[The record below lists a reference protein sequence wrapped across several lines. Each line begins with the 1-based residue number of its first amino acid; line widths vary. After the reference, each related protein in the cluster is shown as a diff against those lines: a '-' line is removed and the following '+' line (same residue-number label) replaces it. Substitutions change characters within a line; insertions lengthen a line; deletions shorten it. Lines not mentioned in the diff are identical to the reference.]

1 MPARTSTAPAPPPAA
16 KTLGSSLATRLRT
29 GILDGELAPGARLNL
44 DELRTAHGVSFSPLR
59 EALSRLGAEGL
70 VVMVDQRGYRVA
82 PVSEANLREV
92 TQLRAEFEPFALAH
106 SVRNGDDAWAAALE
120 AAAKRLDRV
129 EAAARRGRRIAEWQ
143 EAHRDYH
150 RALIAACDMPLLLQF
165 CGTLHDLADRYR
177 RLFLTRARI
186 YPDTAVEHRA
196 ILAAALARDADRAAK
211 LMRSHVERIGKAVT
225 PIILKAAD
233 TVTNAATPAPGAGPA
248 KRRATRG
255 TAQRKRA

>member
-1 MPARTSTAPAPPPAA
+1 MPPRTLVESTPKPAA
-16 KTLGSSLATRLRT
+16 KTLGSSLATRLRS
-29 GILDGELAPGARLNL
+29 GILDGDLAPGARLNL

-82 PVSEANLREV
+82 PVSEDNLREV

-106 SVRNGDDAWAAALE
+106 SVRNGDDAWADALKSAAS
-120 AAAKRLDRV
+120 RLDHV
-129 EAAARRGRRIAEWQ
+129 EAAARRGRRIAEWRD
-143 EAHRDYH
+143 AHRDYH
-150 RALIAACDMPLLLQF
+150 RALIAACGMPLLLQF

-196 ILAAALARDADRAAK
+196 ILAAALARDAERAAE
-211 LMRSHVERIGKAVT
+211 LMRAHVERIGKAVA
-225 PIILKAAD
+225 PIILKAAE
-233 TVTNAATPAPGAGPA
+233 AATAPSSEPTTTE
-248 KRRATRG
+248 RRSTRG
-255 TAQRKRA
+255 TGQRKRA

>member
-1 MPARTSTAPAPPPAA
+1 MPPPTPTEPTPRPAA
-16 KTLGSSLATRLRT
+16 KTLGSSLANRLRS
-29 GILDGELAPGARLNL
+29 GILDGDLAPGTRLNL

-106 SVRNGDDAWAAALE
+106 SVRNGDDAWADALK
-120 AAAKRLDRV
+120 AAAKRLDHV
-129 EAAARRGRRIAEWQ
+129 EAAARRGQRIAEWQ

-150 RALIAACDMPLLLQF
+150 RALIAACGMPLLLQF

-196 ILAAALARDADRAAK
+196 ILAAALDRDAGRAAK
-211 LMRSHVERIGKAVT
+211 LMRAHVERIGKAVA
-225 PIILKAAD
+225 PIILQAAGVQRD
-233 TVTNAATPAPGAGPA
+233 AAPGPA
-248 KRRATRG
+248 KRSSTRG
-255 TAQRKRA
+255 KAPRKRA